1 MDVIRN
7 VRLRGRDGTFGV
19 AVDGGLISA
28 VEPSIEAS
36 GEREYEGAGN
46 LLLPGFVTE
55 TCAVPAEA
63 MSAAGIITL
72 SAFAIGWV
80 VLAWAAP
87 FQFTTAFAL
96 NWVPV
101 TVNMKSDLP

>member
-1 MDVIRN
+1 MLEHDGARWRAAATLLYRIVNVITLDVSE
-7 VRLRGRDGTFGV
+7 GV
-19 AVDGGLISA
+19 LLPPPYGPPGV
-28 VEPSIEAS
+28 
-36 GEREYEGAGN
+36 
-46 LLLPGFVTE
+46 LLPGFVTE

-80 VLAWAAP
+80 VLDCAEP

-101 TVNMKSDLP
+101 TVNMKSDPP